1 MKQKPR
7 HQCLIYAGSP
17 SQHLPSVANALC
29 QKLREKYRCLYLNSA
44 PMVAGMRSYIAAGG
58 FDIEQEIKR
67 TNLVLS
73 SEQGHLVDGRF
84 DIGRMIDT
92 LEGAVNQAI
101 VDGYKGLWATGDMSW
116 EFGRQRDFSKLLDYE
131 RELENLFSKYPALG
145 GICQYHID
153 TLPREAVEQGLMA
166 HQALFIN
173 DTLSRL
179 NPDYV
184 PQIA

>member
-1 MKQKPR
+1 
-7 HQCLIYAGSP
+7 
-17 SQHLPSVANALC
+17 
-29 QKLREKYRCLYLNSA
+29 
-44 PMVAGMRSYIAAGG
+44 
-58 FDIEQEIKR
+58 
-67 TNLVLS
+67 
-73 SEQGHLVDGRF
+73 
-84 DIGRMIDT
+84 MIDT

-116 EFGRQRDFSKLLDYE
+116 EFGHQRDFSKLLDYE

-145 GICQYHID
+145 GICQYHVD